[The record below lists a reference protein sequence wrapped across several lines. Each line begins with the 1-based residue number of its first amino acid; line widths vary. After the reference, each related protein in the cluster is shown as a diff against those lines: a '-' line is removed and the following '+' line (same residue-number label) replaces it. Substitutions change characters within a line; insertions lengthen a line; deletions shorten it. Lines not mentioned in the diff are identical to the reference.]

1 MTLLATVLYEDT
13 MLPSPGGNYPMHDFV
28 MRLVEDDI
36 DGQTWRLHKLV
47 DKNPRK
53 GIGNVIRDVTRT
65 SLLAGA
71 GHLFLLVDRDRVA
84 EHLNLPGNA
93 SEADIVAE
101 LHARSDAA
109 NKLSPYFLE
118 PNIEGLVRAIQECD
132 PTFLPDSVRRALQK
146 KLNDRNIV
154 FNATKRATRRS
165 LRDCVRKAQPGLVAL
180 AVAIAELISRE

>member
-1 MTLLATVLYEDT
+1 M
-13 MLPSPGGNYPMHDFV
+13 
-28 MRLVEDDI
+28 
-36 DGQTWRLHKLV
+36 
-47 DKNPRK
+47 
-53 GIGNVIRDVTRT
+53 
-65 SLLAGA
+65 
-71 GHLFLLVDRDRVA
+71 
-84 EHLNLPGNA
+84 NLPANA

-118 PNIEGLVRAIQECD
+118 PNIEGLVRSIQECD